1 MQYPRYKLP
10 FDELTTTDERI
21 DFVHNQLVA
30 SQLALN
36 QLLKKEGLPPMAEI
50 TRQVP
55 LRVTAE
61 PLQGAKIQDASP
73 LTGRITSVAFHYPEG
88 CDALVEV
95 AFGHKDT
102 WVMPGKVDT
111 FIALNDA
118 TPVFVVN
125 EPITKGEE
133 LWMIVRNGDG
143 GNAHSV
149 SVIPT
154 IRGVE

>member
-1 MQYPRYKLP
+1 MEYPTYKLP
-10 FDELTTTDERI
+10 FEELTTIDERVDYI
-21 DFVHNQLVA
+21 HNQLVA

-36 QLLKKEGLPPMAEI
+36 QLLEKEALPTMAEI

-61 PLQGAKIQDASP
+61 PLQGVKISDASP
-73 LTGRITSVAFHYPEG
+73 LTGRITSVAFHFPDG
-88 CDALVEV
+88 CNALVEV

-102 WVMPGKVDT
+102 WVMPSKVDT
-111 FIALNDA
+111 FMALNDA
-118 TPVFVVN
+118 TPVFIAN

-133 LWMIVRNGDG
+133 LWMVVRNGDED
-143 GNAHSV
+143 NDHSI